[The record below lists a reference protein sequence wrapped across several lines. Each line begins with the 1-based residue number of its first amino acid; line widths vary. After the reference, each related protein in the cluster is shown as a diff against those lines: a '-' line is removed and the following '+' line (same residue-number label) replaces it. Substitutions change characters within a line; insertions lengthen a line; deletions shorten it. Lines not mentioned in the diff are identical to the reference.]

1 MVYQPL
7 EFTTPPQK
15 IVSLVP
21 SMTETIF
28 DLGEG
33 QKLIGI
39 TDYCIHP
46 AEKLK
51 TIPRLGGPKNPKI
64 EQLIKLRPDL
74 VLMNEEE
81 NSLATYEKLKQE
93 GIAVYTSLPKSIKDV
108 LIDLWN
114 LAGILKSEKA
124 MMVTQSLERSVDWI
138 INSRET
144 TKDIAYFCPVWQEV
158 NESGELTWMTFNK
171 DTYCSDLLN
180 SLGGKNICDEVI
192 NDSVFPFKKN
202 IRYPKINVED
212 VLEGKPEII
221 FLPDEPFCFSEKDRE
236 EISHILR
243 NTPAVQ
249 NGRVV
254 IVDGTLVTWNGT
266 RMIKALQVLQGYF
279 NN

>member
-1 MVYQPL
+1 
-7 EFTTPPQK
+7 
-15 IVSLVP
+15 
-21 SMTETIF
+21 MTETIF